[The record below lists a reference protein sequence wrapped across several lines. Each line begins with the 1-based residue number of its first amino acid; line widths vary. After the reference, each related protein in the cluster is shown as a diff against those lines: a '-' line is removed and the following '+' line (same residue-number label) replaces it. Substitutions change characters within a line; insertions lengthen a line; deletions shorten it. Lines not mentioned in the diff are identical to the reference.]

1 MLGSF
6 TKRFFAFLSKAS
18 AVVVGAG
25 ATFVFCIA
33 AMTSA
38 YEILDHS
45 RNFQGLGIV
54 LAPLYVAFCVVVHE
68 CGHVIAARLCGW
80 NIHLISILG
89 LAYRPAARRF
99 ERTSRGWGARSGFV
113 FATPRDDGG
122 WDRSWA
128 GVLLGG
134 AAANFAGAGI
144 LYALIVTA
152 PIGRHLAAVAGALA
166 LCSLTMGFANLVPF
180 GRGPHRKSDGG
191 RLLDMLLGRKFSA
204 QTRDAFRMTGLI
216 HDRIPVERWDT
227 ALIARMECA
236 QPDPHFD
243 VTRIGVLLNYHL
255 TRGDVR
261 RARDIMERWAEA
273 NPVPE
278 SFVVTR
284 AFLIAIV
291 ERDADKAEKILAAA
305 PQAERKASFHY
316 WRAEA
321 AILALQGRHEAARM
335 AAAQARASAAKQALI
350 PDADDEFLL
359 SAIERADPL
368 PDHFAR
374 EAA

>member
-6 TKRFFAFLSKAS
+6 TKRVFAFLSKAS
-18 AVVVGAG
+18 AVVVGVG

-33 AMTSA
+33 AMESA
-38 YEILDHS
+38 DEILDHS

-68 CGHVIAARLCGW
+68 SGHVIAARLCGW

-89 LAYRPAARRF
+89 LAYRPAAGRF
-99 ERTSRGWGARSGFV
+99 ERTSREWGARSGFV
-113 FATPRDDGG
+113 FATPRDNGG

-128 GVLLGG
+128 AVLLGG
-134 AAANFAGAGI
+134 SLANFAGAGI

-152 PIGRHLAAVAGALA
+152 PIGRHLTAVAGALA

-191 RLLDMLLGRKFSA
+191 RLLDMLLGRKLDA

-216 HDRIPVERWDT
+216 YDRIPVERWDA
-227 ALIARMECA
+227 ALIARMESA
-236 QPDPHFD
+236 QRDPRFD
-243 VTRIGVLLNYHL
+243 ITRTGVLLNYHL
-255 TRGDVR
+255 VHGDVR
-261 RARDIMERWAEA
+261 RAHDIMERWAEA
-273 NPVPE
+273 NPVPAH
-278 SFVVTR
+278 FIVTR
-284 AFLIAIV
+284 AFLIAVV
-291 ERDADKAEKILAAA
+291 ERDADKAGKILAAV
-305 PQAERKASFHY
+305 PQAERNASFHY

-321 AILALQGRHEAARM
+321 AILALQGRHEAARA
-335 AAAQARASAAKQALI
+335 AAAQVRVLAAKQASIL
-350 PDADDEFLL
+350 DADDELLL
-359 SAIERADPL
+359 SAIERAEPL
-368 PDHFAR
+368 PDHFER